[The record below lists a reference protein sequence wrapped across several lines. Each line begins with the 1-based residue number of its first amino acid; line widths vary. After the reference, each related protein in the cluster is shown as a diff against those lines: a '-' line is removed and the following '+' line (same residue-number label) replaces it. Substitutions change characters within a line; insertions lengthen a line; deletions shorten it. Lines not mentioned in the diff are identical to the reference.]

1 MFNRAAEKSLSTARA
16 GILALSISGFAAHA
30 VPTGNLPEAAEP
42 APADSAPKP
51 VAVSASW
58 VSDVIG
64 IAQSGT
70 SRPIQDLNKAS
81 LTAELDLDQVAH
93 WHGATALVTLQGTF
107 GATPNVDL
115 GSLQG
120 IDNNEANDRRLRLF
134 EAWIE
139 QQFGENVALKVGLI
153 DQNTEF
159 YANHASALLIG
170 PEFGTPSEIAATGPG
185 GPSVFPQSALAAR
198 LEIKP
203 ADDLYLHLGVFNA
216 HVGDPGDTDGVDFSF
231 DEGVM
236 WIAEGGWAADG
247 NGKLALGVWGYSKK
261 QDDLFDVDSAG
272 DPVGRNS
279 RGAYLVSEKV
289 FLDGGDNGTT
299 WSAFFRGGISD
310 GDTGPFKGSWAV
322 GALASRIIPSRPDS
336 QLSFAYDRAYIGDKY
351 RLASAAGG
359 TPLGNSESR
368 VELTYSDTIF
378 DHFTIQPDL
387 QYIDHPGGD
396 PTVPGAFVG
405 MVRLT
410 LAFGS

>member
-1 MFNRAAEKSLSTARA
+1 MLNSVGRSGLSAARA
-16 GILALSISGFAAHA
+16 GILALSMTGFTADAADPA
-30 VPTGNLPEAAEP
+30 GDTTGP
-42 APADSAPKP
+42 APVSEGK
-51 VAVSASW
+51 AVVFSGSFVLDA
-58 VSDVIG
+58 IG
-64 IAQSGT
+64 IVQGGM
-70 SRPIQDLNKAS
+70 SRPIQELNTLT
-81 LTAELDLDQVAH
+81 LTADLDLESLAH
-93 WHGATALVTLQGTF
+93 WQGATVSVTFQNTAGS
-107 GATPNVDL
+107 TPNIDL

-120 IDNNEANDRRLRLF
+120 IDNNEVNDHRPRIF
-134 EAWIE
+134 EAWIQ
-139 QQFGENVALKVGLI
+139 QQFGENVALKAGLI

-159 YANHASALLIG
+159 YANDASALLIG

-203 ADDLYLHLGVFNA
+203 ANDLYLHLGVFNA
-216 HVGDPGDTDGVDFSF
+216 HVGDPGDADGVDFSF

-261 QDDLFDVDSAG
+261 QDDLFDVDAVG

-279 RGAYLVSEKV
+279 RGAYLASEKV
-289 FLDGGDNGTT
+289 ILDGGDSGAS
-299 WSAFFRGGISD
+299 WSAFFRAGISD

-322 GALASRIIPSRPDS
+322 GALVSRIIPSRPDS

-368 VELTYSDTIF
+368 FEITYSDQIV
-378 DHFTIQPDL
+378 DHFTVQPDL
-387 QYIDHPGGD
+387 QYIGHPGGD

-405 MVRLT
+405 MIRFT